1 MLNPM
6 EREAFEHGYKII
18 VTMAEGMANEAMKDG
33 RGDMAAFMMGYV
45 DRARAALPEFVDMAD
60 EAGMAVVLW
69 DVERACGVKHGN
81 E

>member
-6 EREAFEHGYKII
+6 EREAFEQGYKII

-33 RGDMAAFMMGYV
+33 RGDLAAFMMSSV
-45 DRARAALPEFVDMAD
+45 DMARAALPDFVGMVD

-69 DVERACGVKHGN
+69 DVEQACGVKHRN